1 MIKGE
6 WVISMSD
13 LIDFAG
19 KYIDLNI
26 EGCGN
31 IPYNDLMNYLKD
43 VEVSEAGKGV
53 RDEEGV

>member
-19 KYIDLNI
+19 KYIDLND
-26 EGCGN
+26 EGGGN
-31 IPYNDLMNYLKD
+31 IPHNDLMNYLKD
-43 VEVSEAGKGV
+43 VEVLEAGRRVK
-53 RDEEGV
+53 EGE

>member
-19 KYIDLNI
+19 KYLDLND
-26 EGCGN
+26 EGGGN
-31 IPYNDLMNYLKD
+31 IPHNDLMNYLKD
-43 VEVSEAGKGV
+43 VEVLEAGRRVKEV
-53 RDEEGV
+53 